1 MAKTLGF
8 IISFGSC
15 FQTWTLDKLR
25 RVRSGPDQHLCIAQ
39 NVTQSRNSL
48 SSSLSW
54 ATKQHYVRV
63 TYMSTVAGLHAN
75 ISKACTSLHSLLSI
89 KYLFNTIFKQSFCPF
104 MNSPIFIQNVFCS
117 FFYPVLQG
125 DVWPFKRHTHS
136 EQNSTHVV
144 WPHVCGHQA
153 FTAHPTQL
161 GYESWWPS
169 FIWPPALGISLRKGA
184 DNCIVLKKHTVSHT
198 WMWHQRA
205 QALQPALSFLCIP

>member
-8 IISFGSC
+8 IISFGSH
-15 FQTWTLDKLR
+15 FQTGTLDKLR

-117 FFYPVLQG
+117 FFILFYKETSGHSKGILTQNRTPLMWFDHTSV
-125 DVWPFKRHTHS
+125 VTKRSRH
-136 EQNSTHVV
+136 
-144 WPHVCGHQA
+144 
-153 FTAHPTQL
+153 
-161 GYESWWPS
+161 
-169 FIWPPALGISLRKGA
+169 IPP
-184 DNCIVLKKHTVSHT
+184 N
-198 WMWHQRA
+198 
-205 QALQPALSFLCIP
+205 